1 MLVRISR
8 CWSIKEH
15 ASLTSFTEWNSV
27 NNHKKVE
34 FWNFN
39 YNNFL
44 LYPLSLSLLA
54 PVACPLFYDRFRIIS
69 APKESGMPQF
79 GGRSESGDISDDRIQ
94 HILTEASSMIQKP
107 SPQQHLQNHSN
118 HHTAPSTPLS
128 SMNHH
133 NIDDTHSIEDSK
145 SPPSCT
151 SPFGKSRN
159 NNNMKKY
166 ENDDISEEKVAK
178 IYQEELTKLMTRGNR
193 DSFPK

>member
-1 MLVRISR
+1 MK
-8 CWSIKEH
+8 C
-15 ASLTSFTEWNSV
+15 
-27 NNHKKVE
+27 
-34 FWNFN
+34 
-39 YNNFL
+39 
-44 LYPLSLSLLA
+44 LSSSPLLA
-54 PVACPLFYDRFRIIS
+54 PVACPVFYDRFPIIS
-69 APKESGMPQF
+69 AAESGMPQF
-79 GGRSESGDISDDRIQ
+79 GGRSESGDINDERIQ

-107 SPQQHLQNHSN
+107 SPQQHQQNHSN

-133 NIDDTHSIEDSK
+133 HIDDTHSIEDSK

-151 SPFGKSRN
+151 SPFGKSR

-193 DSFPK
+193 DAFPK

>member
-1 MLVRISR
+1 
-8 CWSIKEH
+8 
-15 ASLTSFTEWNSV
+15 
-27 NNHKKVE
+27 
-34 FWNFN
+34 
-39 YNNFL
+39 
-44 LYPLSLSLLA
+44 
-54 PVACPLFYDRFRIIS
+54 
-69 APKESGMPQF
+69 MPQF

-107 SPQQHLQNHSN
+107 SPQQHHQNHSN

-133 NIDDTHSIEDSK
+133 NMDDTHSIEDSK

-159 NNNMKKY
+159 INNNMKKY

-193 DSFPK
+193 DAFPK